1 MRRLSLRARLLL
13 ICVALLAVG
22 FTVSGAVVSEVLRG
36 HLVKRV
42 DSQLTQ
48 LTTLLSGV
56 SPAAIPG
63 FDPAVLPAELS
74 TRLDLVDGIEIV
86 YLRADGGVERV
97 MHNAGTG
104 RPDLPRLDAAGVAA
118 RGGHPF
124 TVADVDGGAEWRVV
138 ALPRS
143 ATPLLGE
150 PPPPGAGIAV
160 AASTST
166 VDGTLTRL
174 RVVCLV
180 TGLGLVAVLA
190 VAGWFAMRAGLR
202 PLRRIEQTAAAIAVG
217 DLSRRVP
224 DEAAPGTEIGRL
236 AAALNGMLGQI
247 EAAFAARAA
256 SEARMRRF
264 VADVSHELRTP
275 LFGIKGF
282 TELYRMGGVAG
293 EVEVGLTMARIE
305 SESARLAQ
313 LTEDLLLLARL
324 DEGDAGLPLHRAPMD
339 LRTLA
344 ADARRDLTALDPTRT
359 VTVTGPGGAGPAGP
373 APVSGDEARLRQV
386 VANLVGNV
394 IGHTPAGSPVRIGV
408 GIADGAAVLEVAD
421 SGPGLAPAEAERV
434 FERFYRAGESR
445 SRTAGGGAGL
455 GLAIV
460 ASLVE
465 AHGGTVAATR
475 PEGDDTASATRPE
488 GDDTASPTRADG
500 GGALFRVSLP
510 LLHPQLGDR

>member
-1 MRRLSLRARLLL
+1 VRRISLRARLLL

-22 FTVSGAVVSEVLRG
+22 FTVSGAVVSQVLRG
-36 HLVKRV
+36 HLVERV
-42 DSQLTQ
+42 DSQVVQ
-48 LTTLLSGV
+48 VTTLLGEV
-56 SPAAIPG
+56 SPDAIPG
-63 FDPAVLPAELS
+63 FAPSVLPSELGA
-74 TRLDLVDGIEIV
+74 RLDLIGEIEIV
-86 YLRADGGVERV
+86 YLRPDGGVERL
-97 MHNAGTG
+97 MHAAGNG
-104 RPDLPRLDAAGVAA
+104 GPDLPRLDTAAVAA
-118 RGGHPF
+118 RGGRPF
-124 TVADVDGGAEWRVV
+124 GVSDVDGGADWRVV

-143 ATPLLGE
+143 DTPLIGE
-150 PPPPGAGIAV
+150 PSAPGSGVAV

-166 VDGTLTRL
+166 VDSTVTRL
-174 RVVCLV
+174 RTVCLL
-180 TGLGLVAVLA
+180 TGLALVVVLA
-190 VAGWFAMRAGLR
+190 VAGWFAIRAGLR
-202 PLRRIEQTAAAIAVG
+202 PLRRIEQTAAAIAGG

-236 AAALNGMLGQI
+236 SAALNGMLGQL
-247 EAAFAARAA
+247 EAAFAARAT

-293 EVEVGLTMARIE
+293 DAEVALTMSRIE

-344 ADARRDLTALDPTRT
+344 ADARRDLTALDPTRA
-359 VTVTGPGGAGPAGP
+359 VTVTGPGGEGAAGPAL
-373 APVSGDEARLRQV
+373 VSGDEARLRQV

-394 IGHTPAGSPVRIGV
+394 TGHTPAGTPVRIGV
-408 GIADGAAVLEVAD
+408 GVAAGAAVLEVAD
-421 SGPGLAPAEAERV
+421 RGPGLAPDEAERV

-445 SRTAGGGAGL
+445 SRGGGGGAGL

-465 AHGGTVAATR
+465 AHGGRVSVAAN
-475 PEGDDTASATRPE
+475 E
-488 GDDTASPTRADG
+488 G
-500 GGALFRVSLP
+500 GGAVFRVSLP
-510 LLHPQLGDR
+510 LDAR